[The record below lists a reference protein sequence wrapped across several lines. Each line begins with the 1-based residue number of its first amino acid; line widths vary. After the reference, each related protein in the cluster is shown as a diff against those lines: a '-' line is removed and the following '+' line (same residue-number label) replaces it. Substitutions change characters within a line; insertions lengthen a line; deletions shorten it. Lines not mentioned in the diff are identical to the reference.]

1 MINQPINLVKSDKSL
16 VPFSYCCTPMV
27 RLLRFIPLYLLCLLT
42 AAVHAQKT
50 CRLVITQVDTASKLK
65 GVEVKTTFPSKPAC
79 EQYVQQLP
87 GMLMAAGYISASVDS
102 MYSDSS
108 SVYLQ
113 LFLGKKYIWDDVRVN
128 EEDWYVLNTLGFN
141 KATFHNKP
149 FDHAKVEVVYNQL
162 LDYFA
167 NNGYPFAKVGIDSI
181 TMDDEKLQ
189 ANLIVDKGLLYHI
202 DSIIIGGSVKMSPN
216 FIYHYLGIKPHDV
229 YQQNKLDKIN
239 QRLAELPYLEQQE
252 PWRLRMLSQGA
263 EVTLNLQARRS
274 NQVDILVGFLP
285 SNQTTGGKLLVTGNA
300 TLDLRNPFGNGETV
314 GINWQ
319 QLQSKSPRLNLVF
332 QRPYIFRS
340 PFGFNFNF
348 ELYKKDSTYININGQ
363 AGLQYLLSS
372 RQSGSVYIQ
381 TQTTKVVNLDTTL
394 VIATKQLPP
403 VIDATAIS
411 LALQYEFNNTN
422 YRFNPRSGNELQLVT
437 SFGSKRIKRSNTI
450 LQIKDPTFNY
460 ASLYDTIKANS
471 YLVKLRLSAAH
482 YFPVGKLST
491 IKAAVNGGWYQSP
504 NYFQNELFQIGGYK
518 LLRGFDEES
527 IFTNRFAVGTAEYH
541 YLLGQN
547 SYLFAFADGGW
558 ARYET
563 ILTSFS
569 HTYIGLGLGLAFE
582 TKTGVFNISFA
593 EGKRDDTNFNF
604 RQAKI
609 HLGFISVF

>member
-1 MINQPINLVKSDKSL
+1 MINQPINLVKSHKSL
-16 VPFSYCCTPMV
+16 VPFSYCCTPML

-50 CRLVITQVDTASKLK
+50 CRLVIAQVDTGSKLK

-108 SVYLQ
+108 SVHLQ
-113 LFLGKKYIWDDVRVN
+113 LFLGRKYIWDDVRVN

-149 FDHAKVEVVYNQL
+149 FDHAKVEEVYNQL

-181 TMDDEKLQ
+181 TMDGEKLQ
-189 ANLIVDKGLLYHI
+189 AKLIVDKGLLYHI

-437 SFGSKRIKRSNTI
+437 SFGSKRIKKSNTI

-547 SYLFAFADGGW
+547 SYLFALADGGW

>member
-1 MINQPINLVKSDKSL
+1 MPG
-16 VPFSYCCTPMV
+16 
-27 RLLRFIPLYLLCLLT
+27 LLRYISLCLLCLLT
-42 AAVHAQKT
+42 IVTHAQKT
-50 CRLVITQVDTASKLK
+50 CTLVITRVDTANQLK
-65 GVEVKTTFPSKPAC
+65 GIEVKTTFPSKPAC

-87 GMLMAAGYISASVDS
+87 GMLMAAGYISASIDS
-102 MYSDSS
+102 VYSDSS
-108 SVYLQ
+108 HAYLQ

-128 EEDWYVLNTLGFN
+128 EEDWYVLNTLGYN
-141 KATFHNKP
+141 KSTFHNKP
-149 FDHAKVEVVYNQL
+149 FDHARVEQVYNQL

-181 TMDDEKLQ
+181 TIDGEKMQ
-189 ANLIVDKGLLYHI
+189 AKLVVDKGLLYHI
-202 DSIIIGGSVKMSPN
+202 DTVIISGSIKMSRN

-239 QRLAELPYLEQQE
+239 QRLAELPYLEQQQ
-252 PWRLRMLSQGA
+252 PWGLRMLSQGA
-263 EVTLNLQARRS
+263 EVTFNLQARRS

-285 SNQTTGGKLLVTGNA
+285 SNQTTGGKLLITGNA

-319 QLQSKSPRLNLVF
+319 QLQSKSPRLNMVF

-372 RQSGSVYIQ
+372 RQSGSVYVQ
-381 TQTTKVVNLDTTL
+381 TQTTKVVNIDTAL

-403 VIDATAIS
+403 VIDATSVS

-437 SFGSKRIKRSNTI
+437 SFGSKRIKKSNDV

-482 YFPVGKLST
+482 YFPLGKQST
-491 IKAAVNGGWYQSP
+491 IKTAVNGGWYQSP
-504 NYFQNELFQIGGYK
+504 NYFQNELFQIGGYR

-527 IFTNRFAVGTAEYH
+527 IYTNRFAVGSAEYR